1 MIEIK
6 AEKENN
12 MHDLIEK
19 ELFNERIINI
29 NDDVS
34 SFILDDY
41 IPLIQRINL
50 EDDRNGIE
58 PSQRK
63 PIKIYVN
70 SYGGSVYDGWS
81 LISHMISSKT
91 PVWTYCHGYCMS
103 MGLSIFAAGHKR
115 FMSKYATLMYHELSS
130 RLEGSRE
137 EIKRQSEE
145 FDRLQEVYDEFLI
158 ERTDLDQETLT
169 KHQKNVNDWYI
180 DCKTALNKGIATDL
194 V

>member
-6 AEKENN
+6 TNNENN
-12 MHDLIEK
+12 IHDIIEK
-19 ELFNERIINI
+19 DLFNERIINI

-34 SFILDDY
+34 SYILDDY

-50 EDDRNGIE
+50 EDDNNGINPE
-58 PSQRK
+58 DRK

-81 LISHMISSKT
+81 LISHIVSSKT
-91 PVWTYCHGYCMS
+91 PVWTYCYGYCMS
-103 MGLSIFAAGHKR
+103 MGLSIFAAGHRR

-145 FDRLQEVYDEFLI
+145 FDRLQKVYDEFLI
-158 ERTDLDQETLT
+158 ERSKLDQDTLI

-180 DCKTALNKGIATDL
+180 DHDTAIELEIATDSI
-194 V
+194 